1 MGLEEER
8 GVVTA
13 SQTVKASTATRRR
26 PRDRRA
32 QILHNAS
39 ELFTKYGFHA
49 VRMEDIAEAT
59 DVTARAI
66 YRHFANKQDL
76 LSQVVLEDQDRLL
89 MAAQSAERSETGV
102 CSLEELL
109 TRMVEAS
116 LESLRLGPLWQREAR
131 HLTADDFE
139 RVREGTRRIGGAV
152 RRAIEKADPSKS
164 RFGAD
169 VRAWMAVSII
179 TSPGHYDR
187 SLSQRRLSPLLVS
200 AALAAINTP
209 ECASASPE
217 SRDAPAAEAPVANE
231 RPGTSRREQIIAA
244 AARAFRE
251 RGFGGV
257 SLDEFGIAGP
267 AVYRYFDSKADIL
280 SAMII
285 RVQEWMALESSRAMH
300 HSASDE
306 QVIDGL
312 VRGYVRIATE
322 ATDLFAVS
330 VTEALNLPASA
341 TERDRRIR
349 QDDLAEWVKWLRT
362 SRSEVTE
369 ADALALVN
377 AVRTALNDLVRI
389 PHLSRHAEFPDEL
402 VACSMNALLNTPMPS
417 ARSGRRRDE

>member
-1 MGLEEER
+1 M
-8 GVVTA
+8 TA

-116 LESLRLGPLWQREAR
+116 LESLRLGPPLWQREAR

-187 SLSQRRLSPLLVS
+187 SLSQRRLSPPLLVS

-209 ECASASPE
+209 PELASASPE

-306 QVIDGL
+306 QVIEG
-312 VRGYVRIATE
+312 
-322 ATDLFAVS
+322 S
-330 VTEALNLPASA
+330 
-341 TERDRRIR
+341 
-349 QDDLAEWVKWLRT
+349 
-362 SRSEVTE
+362 
-369 ADALALVN
+369 
-377 AVRTALNDLVRI
+377 
-389 PHLSRHAEFPDEL
+389 
-402 VACSMNALLNTPMPS
+402 
-417 ARSGRRRDE
+417 